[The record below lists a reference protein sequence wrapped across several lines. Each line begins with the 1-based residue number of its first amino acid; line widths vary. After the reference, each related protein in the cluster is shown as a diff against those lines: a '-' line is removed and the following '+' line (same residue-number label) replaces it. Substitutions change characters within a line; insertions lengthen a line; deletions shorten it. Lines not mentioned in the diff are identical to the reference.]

1 MNHKDI
7 KLIPICA
14 AVILIIISGCVT
26 QDQKSTST
34 YTQNNPPKSNA
45 PSPFDYSNYAQVVS
59 EIGTGKTVAVILSP
73 DKNGLIWQGGSDIST
88 IVSWEA
94 KLSDGTILIQGS
106 SAPSAG
112 QFDGFNENIVG
123 KNLIVTAKFSDGYE
137 QVILSTIV

>member
-1 MNHKDI
+1 MNYKDI

-14 AVILIIISGCVT
+14 VILLIIISGCVT
-26 QDQKSTST
+26 QDQKSTSPN
-34 YTQNNPPKSNA
+34 TQNNPSKSNVQ
-45 PSPFDYSNYAQVVS
+45 SPFDFSNYAQMVS
-59 EIGTGKTVAVILSP
+59 ESGTGKTVAVILSP
-73 DKNGLIWQGGSDIST
+73 DKSGLIWQGGPDIST

-112 QFDGFNENIVG
+112 QFDGFNENIGG
-123 KNLIVTAKFSDGYE
+123 KYLIVTAKFSDGHE